1 MTKLSDWRI
10 WQLTDSA
17 FPAGGFAHSSG
28 LEAAWQ
34 QGEVN
39 AASLARFVRDA
50 VAQAGSGSLP
60 FVMAAFDEP
69 LTLGLLDKRC
79 DAFLRN
85 PVANRA
91 SRVQGRA
98 WVGTVERSFPAPEIR
113 TMCDLVRSSCPA
125 RHHAPILGA
134 SLRALGVGR
143 QTAARLFLFGVC
155 RGTLSAAVRLGIAG
169 TTDAQRLLDEQ
180 APNLDCTLA
189 ASMTLTVDQAA
200 QTAPL
205 ADLWQASHD
214 RLYSRLFQS

>member
-1 MTKLSDWRI
+1 MTDWLFL
-10 WQLTDSA
+10 QLADSA

-39 AASLARFVRDA
+39 AGSLGRFVRDA
-50 VAQAGSGSLP
+50 VSQAGRGSLP
-60 FVMAAFDEP
+60 FVLAAHDEP
-69 LTLGLLDKRC
+69 RDLGAVDFQC

-98 WVGTVERSFPAPEIR
+98 WIGTVERSFPRPEVR
-113 TMCDLVRSSCPA
+113 AMCEAVRAQSKA
-125 RHHAPILGA
+125 RHHAPIFGA
-134 SLRALGVGR
+134 SLRALEVDR
-143 QTAARLFLFGVC
+143 QAAARLFLFGVC
-155 RGTLSAAVRLGIAG
+155 RGTLSAAVRLGIVG
-169 TTDAQRLLDEQ
+169 TTDGQRLLAERACD
-180 APNLDCTLA
+180 LDRTLE
-189 ASMTLTVDQAA
+189 ASLSLSVEDAA